1 MIGMIT
7 GSVSGLANIAG
18 GIIGSRKRKREQREA
33 QKQMN
38 MRMAQFEMADTSNLY
53 KDMEN
58 TMEDLTVNTQQAD
71 FQAQQANQGIANT
84 MNTMQG
90 AAGGSGIAAM
100 AQAMAGQQAQNM
112 RQASISIGQ
121 QEQANQMAER
131 QQADAL
137 AMRERRGEEDSR
149 RLERQKTNTLL
160 GMSQQRL
167 SAANAARE
175 QAKQSIMSGVGD
187 IFSGAMSGA
196 ASGIMGPGV
205 EKLLGKTGDLP
216 VEQ

>member
-1 MIGMIT
+1 MIT

>member
-7 GSVSGLANIAG
+7 GGISGLANIAG

-33 QKQMN
+33 QKEMN
-38 MRMAQFEMADTSNLY
+38 MRKAQFEMADTSNLY

-84 MNTMQG
+84 MNAMQG

-112 RQASISIGQ
+112 QQASISIGQ
-121 QEQANQMAER
+121 QERANQVAER
-131 QQADAL
+131 NMASQLQQQ
-137 AMRERRGEEDSR
+137 ERVGELQSR
-149 RLERQKTNTLL
+149 AAEKEKTDTLF

-167 SAANAARE
+167 GAAN
-175 QAKQSIMSGVGD
+175 QAMEAQRQAIIGGVGD
-187 IFSGAMSGA
+187 MVSGASGMSG
-196 ASGIMGPGV
+196 IQDKLPGFI
-205 EKLLGKTGDLP
+205 KDA
-216 VEQ
+216 

>member
-1 MIGMIT
+1 MIT

-53 KDMEN
+53 KNMEN

-84 MNTMQG
+84 MNAMQG

-112 RQASISIGQ
+112 RQASVSIGQ

-131 QQADAL
+131 QH
-137 AMRERRGEEDSR
+137 G
-149 RLERQKTNTLL
+149 
-160 GMSQQRL
+160 
-167 SAANAARE
+167 
-175 QAKQSIMSGVGD
+175 
-187 IFSGAMSGA
+187 
-196 ASGIMGPGV
+196 
-205 EKLLGKTGDLP
+205 
-216 VEQ
+216 

>member
-53 KDMEN
+53 KNMEN

-84 MNTMQG
+84 MNAMQG

-112 RQASISIGQ
+112 RQASVSIGQ

-149 RLERQKTNTLL
+149 RLERNKTNTLL

-196 ASGIMGPGV
+196 ASGIMGPGA

-216 VEQ
+216 V

>member
-84 MNTMQG
+84 MNAMQG

-112 RQASISIGQ
+112 RQASVSIGQ

>member
-1 MIGMIT
+1 MIT
-7 GSVSGLANIAG
+7 GGISGLANIAG

-33 QKQMN
+33 QKEMN
-38 MRMAQFEMADTSNLY
+38 MRKAQFEMADTSNLY

-84 MNTMQG
+84 MNAMQG

-112 RQASISIGQ
+112 QQASISIGQ
-121 QEQANQMAER
+121 QERANQVAER
-131 QQADAL
+131 NMASQLQQQ
-137 AMRERRGEEDSR
+137 ERVGELQSR
-149 RLERQKTNTLL
+149 AAEKEKTDTLF

-167 SAANAARE
+167 GAAN
-175 QAKQSIMSGVGD
+175 QAMEAQRQAIIGGVGD
-187 IFSGAMSGA
+187 MVSGASGMSG
-196 ASGIMGPGV
+196 IQDKLPGFI
-205 EKLLGKTGDLP
+205 KDA
-216 VEQ
+216 

>member
-1 MIGMIT
+1 ML
-7 GSVSGLANIAG
+7 GSALGIVGGLTKIAG
-18 GIIGSRKRKREQREA
+18 GIIGSKKRKAEQRAA
-33 QKQMN
+33 QKEMN
-38 MRMAQFEMADTSNLY
+38 MRKAQFEMADTSNVY

-84 MNTMQG
+84 MNAMQG

-112 RQASISIGQ
+112 RQASVSIGQ

-131 QQADAL
+131 NMASQLQNQ
-137 AMRERRGEEDSR
+137 ERVGELQSR
-149 RLERQKTNTLL
+149 AAEKEKVDTLF

-167 SAANAARE
+167 GAANAARE
-175 QAKQSIMSGVGD
+175 QARQSILGGVGD
-187 IFSGAMSGA
+187 MVSGASGMG
-196 ASGIMGPGV
+196 GIQNALKGNFITDA
-205 EKLLGKTGDLP
+205 EA
-216 VEQ
+216 

>member
-187 IFSGAMSGA
+187 MFSGAMSGA

-216 VEQ
+216 VE

>member
-1 MIGMIT
+1 MIT

-53 KDMEN
+53 KNMEN

-84 MNTMQG
+84 MNAMQG

-112 RQASISIGQ
+112 RQASVSIGQ

-149 RLERQKTNTLL
+149 RLERNKTNTLL

-167 SAANAARE
+167 GAANAARE
-175 QAKQSIMSGVGD
+175 QAKQSILSGVGD

-196 ASGIMGPGV
+196 ASGIMGSGA

-216 VEQ
+216 V

>member
-53 KDMEN
+53 KNMEN

-84 MNTMQG
+84 MNAMQG

-112 RQASISIGQ
+112 RQASVSIGQ

-149 RLERQKTNTLL
+149 RLERNKTNTLL

-167 SAANAARE
+167 GAANAARE
-175 QAKQSIMSGVGD
+175 QAKQSILSGVGD

-196 ASGIMGPGV
+196 ASGIMGSGA

-216 VEQ
+216 V

>member
-1 MIGMIT
+1 ML
-7 GSVSGLANIAG
+7 GSALGVVGGLTKIAG
-18 GIIGSRKRKREQREA
+18 GIIGSKKRKAEQRAA
-33 QKQMN
+33 QKEMN
-38 MRMAQFEMADTSNLY
+38 MRKAQFEMADTSNVY

-84 MNTMQG
+84 MNAMQG

-112 RQASISIGQ
+112 RQASVSIGQ

-131 QQADAL
+131 NMANQLQQQ
-137 AMRERRGEEDSR
+137 ERSGELISR
-149 RLERQKTNTLL
+149 AQEKEKVDTLF

-167 SAANAARE
+167 GAANAARE
-175 QAKQSIMSGVGD
+175 QARQSIIGGVGD
-187 IFSGAMSGA
+187 MVSGA
-196 ASGIMGPGV
+196 AGMDKVQGA
-205 EKLLGKTGDLP
+205 LGSIKDAGA
-216 VEQ
+216 

>member
-7 GSVSGLANIAG
+7 GGISGLANIAG

-33 QKQMN
+33 QKEMN
-38 MRMAQFEMADTSNLY
+38 MRKAQFEMADTSNLY

-84 MNTMQG
+84 MNAMQG

-112 RQASISIGQ
+112 QQASVSIGQ

-131 QQADAL
+131 QQADTL

-149 RLERQKTNTLL
+149 RLERQKTNTLF

-167 SAANAARE
+167 GAANAARE
-175 QAKQSIMSGVGD
+175 QAKQSILSGVGD

-196 ASGIMGPGV
+196 AGGIMGGSV
-205 EKLLGKTGDLP
+205 QKLLGKTGDLP
-216 VEQ
+216 VE

>member
-53 KDMEN
+53 KNMEN

-84 MNTMQG
+84 MNAMQG

-100 AQAMAGQQAQNM
+100 AQAMAGATSSKH
-112 RQASISIGQ
+112 ATS
-121 QEQANQMAER
+121 
-131 QQADAL
+131 
-137 AMRERRGEEDSR
+137 
-149 RLERQKTNTLL
+149 
-160 GMSQQRL
+160 
-167 SAANAARE
+167 
-175 QAKQSIMSGVGD
+175 
-187 IFSGAMSGA
+187 
-196 ASGIMGPGV
+196 
-205 EKLLGKTGDLP
+205 
-216 VEQ
+216 

>member
-1 MIGMIT
+1 MGAL
-7 GSVSGLANIAG
+7 GGLTKIAG
-18 GIIGSRKRKREQREA
+18 GIIGSKKRKAEQRAA
-33 QKQMN
+33 QKEMN
-38 MRMAQFEMADTSNLY
+38 MRKAQFEMADTSNVY

-84 MNTMQG
+84 MNAMQG

-112 RQASISIGQ
+112 QQASISIGQ

-131 QQADAL
+131 NMASQLQNQ
-137 AMRERRGEEDSR
+137 ERVGELQSR
-149 RLERQKTNTLL
+149 AAEKEKVDTLF

-167 SAANAARE
+167 GAANAARE
-175 QAKQSIMSGVGD
+175 QARQSIIGGVGD
-187 IFSGAMSGA
+187 MVSGA
-196 ASGIMGPGV
+196 AGMGGIQNALKGNFITDAGA
-205 EKLLGKTGDLP
+205 
-216 VEQ
+216 

>member
-7 GSVSGLANIAG
+7 GGVSGLANIAG

-33 QKQMN
+33 QKQMD
-38 MRMAQFEMADTSNLY
+38 MRKAQFEMADTSNLY

-84 MNTMQG
+84 MNAMQG

-112 RQASISIGQ
+112 RQASVSIGE

-131 QQADAL
+131 QQADVL

-175 QAKQSIMSGVGD
+175 QAKQSILSGVGD

-196 ASGIMGPGV
+196 TGGIMGGGV
-205 EKLLGKTGDLP
+205 QNLLGKTGDLP
-216 VEQ
+216 VE

>member
-1 MIGMIT
+1 
-7 GSVSGLANIAG
+7 
-18 GIIGSRKRKREQREA
+18 
-33 QKQMN
+33 
-38 MRMAQFEMADTSNLY
+38 
-53 KDMEN
+53 
-58 TMEDLTVNTQQAD
+58 
-71 FQAQQANQGIANT
+71 
-84 MNTMQG
+84 MQG

-112 RQASISIGQ
+112 RQASVSIGQ

-149 RLERQKTNTLL
+149 RLERNKTNTLL

-167 SAANAARE
+167 GAANAARE
-175 QAKQSIMSGVGD
+175 QAKQSILSGVGD

-196 ASGIMGPGV
+196 ASGIMGSGA

-216 VEQ
+216 V